1 MVLQVDLCEHVFQD
15 DNIIIPAG
23 SVFPAINS
31 PALAYGNFNPTSNFI
46 TSWWAVTKPFQM
58 EHHTVWHDFD
68 QFLFFCGGD
77 IANMTELGG
86 KVEFYLGDEQ
96 GNLEKLLITRPTVIY
111 VKAGMHH
118 CPLNFIEI
126 DDPQKPILF
135 QDITLSGVYSRFRPG
150 SNVRLNAQDEPM
162 E

>member
-1 MVLQVDLCEHVFQD
+1 MGLQVDLDKHVFQN

-23 SVFPAINS
+23 SAIPS
-31 PALAYGNFNPTSNFI
+31 VTCSALGYRNLNTMSNFI
-46 TSWWAVTKPFQM
+46 TSWWAVTEPFIM

-68 QFLFFCGGD
+68 QLLFFCGGD
-77 IANMTELGG
+77 TTNMTEFGG

-96 GNLEKLLITRPTVIY
+96 GNIEKLLITKPTVIY
-111 VKAGMHH
+111 VRAGMHH
-118 CPLNFIEI
+118 CPLKFIEI
-126 DDPQKPILF
+126 YDPKKPILF

>member
-1 MVLQVDLCEHVFQD
+1 MASQVDLSKHVFQND
-15 DNIIIPAG
+15 PILIPAG
-23 SVFPAINS
+23 SVFPAITR
-31 PALAYGNFNPTSNFI
+31 PALGYRNLNTMSNFI
-46 TSWWAVTKPFQM
+46 TSWWAVKQPFTM

-77 IANMTELGG
+77 LANMTELGG

-96 GNLEKLLITRPTVIY
+96 GNLEKLIITKPAVIY

-118 CPLNFIEI
+118 CPLSFIEI

-135 QDITLSGVYSRFRPG
+135 QDITLSGIYSRFRAG
-150 SNVRLNAQDEPM
+150 SNVRLNAKDEPM